1 MKPMALLALAFVI
14 LWAAL
19 LTGCASMGG
28 IGISLETD
36 FGRFTY
42 QVPEIPA
49 LKDK

>member
-1 MKPMALLALAFVI
+1 MKPIAFLAVVFVI

-19 LTGCASMGG
+19 LIGCASMGG

-42 QVPEIPA
+42 HIPEVPA